1 MKLQHRIQSL
11 TNSTTPAALLAAW
24 QAIPI
29 RRRLEALRKHAAPG
43 YPGRPCN
50 APFPA
55 EGATLADWRRA
66 LIHDPAFMLADVPQF
81 HGTEWHSLNLSSRH
95 VRDWWRGKDV
105 SPRSTAGWY
114 VDQWQNDTTEPYA
127 VKLDRFPDAIFPAI
141 SDPWNDWVTVDL
153 ADPYPATDEGMYEA
167 IRAAN
172 QWAEK
177 WAKDSREFYEK
188 EEARN
193 RLSELRGEVR
203 ELIAD
208 IRALCPTLGER
219 KAAASALRSALGK
232 LLSERAKLQDVIA

>member
-29 RRRLEALRKHAAPG
+29 RRRLEALREHAAPG
-43 YPGRPCN
+43 YPCRPGN
-50 APFPA
+50 VPFPA

-66 LIHDPAFMLADVPQF
+66 LIYDPAFMPADVPQF
-81 HGTEWHSLNLSSRH
+81 HGTEWHSLSLE
-95 VRDWWRGKDV
+95 
-105 SPRSTAGWY
+105 SPEVLGHWKGETGHY
-114 VDQWQNDTTEPYA
+114 VDDNYSDTTEARA
-127 VKLDRFPDAIFPAI
+127 VRLARFPDCVFPAI
-141 SDPWNDWVTVDL
+141 TDPWNDWVTVDL
-153 ADPYPATDEGMYEA
+153 SDPYTFTTPEEQARGT
-167 IRAAN
+167 IRALRAADT
-172 QWAEK
+172 WAER
-177 WAKDSREFYEK
+177 WAADSRAFYEK
-188 EEARN
+188 EEARS

-232 LLSERAKLQDVIA
+232 LLSERAELQDVIA